1 MATMFQRRTGP
12 KAEYQEQ
19 QKQRV
24 IQSPCLAD
32 QFPKLKSLTVVL
44 EYQEANSLPKR
55 NQLKYTVN
63 LKNAKAVFRFKC
75 PNSECIGG
83 DFDLSK
89 EVAAAVG
96 KHRTAVEGEMACKGN
111 TIKRVHCANV
121 LHYKLRLGY

>member
-1 MATMFQRRTGP
+1 MFQRRTGP

-24 IQSPCLAD
+24 IQSASLAE
-32 QFPKLKSLTVVL
+32 QYPRLKSLTVTL
-44 EYQEANSLPKR
+44 EYNEANSLPKR

-63 LKNAKAVFRFKC
+63 LANAKAVFRFKC

-89 EVAAAVG
+89 AVA
-96 KHRTAVEGEMACKGN
+96 TAVAKRRTTVEGKMPCKGN
-111 TIKRVHCANV
+111 TIKRIPCANV